1 MSQLKPSII
10 VSALVEKD
18 NRFLLIKEILES
30 GEPYWIIPG
39 GHVEFGENLIDAIKR
54 EIKEETNL
62 DIEIKKFIDFQEAIH
77 PKYDYH
83 TVIFFYHAVPQNED
97 LVLEKGVME
106 AKFFSKEEI
115 RSLNLV
121 DSAKKFLERIEII

>member
-1 MSQLKPSII
+1 MSQLKPSIV

-18 NRFLLIKEILES
+18 NRFLLVKEILES
-30 GEPYWIIPG
+30 GQPYWIIPG
-39 GHVEFGENLIDAIKR
+39 GKVEFGENLIDAVKR

-62 DIEIKKFIDFQEAIH
+62 DVEIKKFIDFQEAIH

-97 LVLEKGVME
+97 IILDKDIIE
-106 AKFFSKEEI
+106 AKFFSREEI

-121 DSAKKFLERIEII
+121 DSAKKFLERTKII